1 MIRNSRIWTDGIS
14 GHTHRGIPQS
24 NNRKIVRL
32 NTACKMAILESDERL
47 GMRMWRS
54 EKHDR

>member
-14 GHTHRGIPQS
+14 GHTHRRIPQS

-47 GMRMWRS
+47 GMRML
-54 EKHDR
+54 EE